1 MRFDLSDFNFKEQAE
16 LMNILNNY
24 NGNNPI
30 QNNQSMGFNEDTLY
44 NFIEQN
50 KQQ

>member
-1 MRFDLSDFNFKEQAE
+1 MKFELEDFNFNEQVE

-24 NGNNPI
+24 KEHTKVHNNKSI
-30 QNNQSMGFNEDTLY
+30 GFNEDTLY

-50 KQQ
+50 KQ